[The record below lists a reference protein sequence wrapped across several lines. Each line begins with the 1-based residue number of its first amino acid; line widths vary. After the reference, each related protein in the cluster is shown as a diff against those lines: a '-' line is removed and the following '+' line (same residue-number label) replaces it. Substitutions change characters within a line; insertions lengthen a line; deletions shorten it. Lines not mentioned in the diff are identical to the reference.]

1 MFPFF
6 KTEEMKYLESQ
17 TPGQHVIHNIY
28 NEYHNDVTNILS
40 LISDYF
46 GKNTKFC
53 KNIRELFVIH
63 CMRIDPMRRPNI
75 LCIYETFIDFLAN
88 ESQEILT
95 QYERNITIRFMQLKI
110 AEYIYEKYGENK

>member
-17 TPGQHVIHNIY
+17 TPGQHAIHNIY
-28 NEYHNDVTNILS
+28 NEYHNDVTNILF

-63 CMRIDPMRRPNI
+63 CMNRS
-75 LCIYETFIDFLAN
+75 N
-88 ESQEILT
+88 EKAEHSMYI
-95 QYERNITIRFMQLKI
+95 RNIYRFFSKRKPRNSYSI
-110 AEYIYEKYGENK
+110 